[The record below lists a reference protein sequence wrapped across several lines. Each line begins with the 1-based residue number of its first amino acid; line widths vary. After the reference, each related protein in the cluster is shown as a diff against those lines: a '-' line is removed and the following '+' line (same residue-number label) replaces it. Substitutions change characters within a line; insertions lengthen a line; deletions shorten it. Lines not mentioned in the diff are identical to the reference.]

1 MNASFSTEVLVERAR
16 QGDQAAF
23 GMLVERY
30 RERLRG
36 FVHTRMGVGVH
47 AESDANDIVQ
57 ETSLRALEALEEF
70 QWQSEPLFF
79 RWLCGIAKNAIL
91 HNATRSKRRAA
102 LGVTVREK
110 SSASP
115 IRVLRRD
122 ERFERLE
129 DAFAQLAAEQ
139 RDVLRLA
146 RLEGLAFPEIARRLN
161 RRPEAV
167 RQIAVRALRRLRE
180 FFGDTE
186 SLGLPDR
193 VLRLQ
198 EPGGEGEPHV
208 E

>member
-1 MNASFSTEVLVERAR
+1 MNTSVSTEVLIERAR

-30 RERLRG
+30 HERLLR
-36 FVHTRMGVGVH
+36 FVHTRIGAHIH
-47 AESDANDIVQ
+47 AEPDAEDIVQ
-57 ETSLRALEALEEF
+57 ETCLRALEALEEF

-91 HNATRSKRRAA
+91 HCATRKKRREA
-102 LGVTVREK
+102 LGDTVREK

-115 IRVLRRD
+115 SRVLRRD

-129 DAFAQLAAEQ
+129 DAFSQLPAEQ

-193 VLRLQ
+193 VLRL
-198 EPGGEGEPHV
+198 EETGGEGEPHV

>member
-1 MNASFSTEVLVERAR
+1 MNTSVSTEVLVERAR

-47 AESDANDIVQ
+47 AESDADDIAQ

-70 QWQSEPLFF
+70 QWQGEPLFF

-91 HNATRSKRRAA
+91 HSATRRKRREA
-102 LGVTVREK
+102 LGVKMKEK

-115 IRVLRRD
+115 SRVMRRD

-129 DAFAQLAAEQ
+129 DAFSQLPAEQ

-146 RLEGLAFPEIARRLN
+146 RLEGLTFPEIARRLD
-161 RRPEAV
+161 RRPDAV

-180 FFGDTE
+180 LFGDTE

-193 VLRLQ
+193 VLRLE
-198 EPGGEGEPHV
+198 EPGGVGEPHV